1 MLSPSVETSS
11 SDLTAKYL
19 KLTKK
24 AELTLNLTRRFLF
37 FFTVSASEKNVSNE
51 MK

>member
-37 FFTVSASEKNVSNE
+37 FLQFPLRRK
-51 MK
+51 MFRMR

>member
-19 KLTKK
+19 KLKK
-24 AELTLNLTRRFLF
+24 AELTLNLTRRF